1 MTSLMKTNP
10 APQRKPLCYICHTAC
25 PASTM
30 KKLEGNHMNHFR
42 EIAED
47 QRMKRTPDGDRVE
60 AIDPAVDR
68 LCLSCYSAVSN
79 LIENQKWPA
88 RVDVF
93 IKREIFIPEGSR
105 LCKDHMGEDGKLL
118 SFLVQGLQGQR
129 RTIKLSPIEIQR
141 WFSVLRT
148 NAIRNQ
154 APDYNDENTIADN
167 DFFTIT
173 SLSKDQFRNLYELCG
188 PVQVSGHDR
197 IVYKIDLIMF
207 LCKLRQGIPD
217 EFLKAIFHYSTR
229 QAVSLAVN
237 KVRES
242 LMRAFVRTNLGP
254 DSMTRQQFIHRH
266 VSDFANQLY
275 NPNPEK
281 PQAILCIDGT
291 YIEIATSSNF
301 RIARQSYCMHKSY
314 HLVKPI
320 MIVAPDGYIFDV
332 HGPYFSD
339 SKNNDA
345 KILIDEL
352 QRDIRGFGQWIQEG
366 DIVIVDYG
374 YRESIPTLQRLGI
387 RAKIPNI
394 VRGRATRDQL
404 PTEEANNNRLITKSR
419 WVVEARNGH
428 LKSVFKFFAHRV
440 ESHNCVH
447 LGDLVR
453 IACALLNAFHLPI
466 TMPGYNADEAK
477 EMLRIAAQPNH
488 LMQRVHDER
497 LETRAPT
504 QWFPMTSDHLPAFPH
519 LSLQYLRDLTF
530 GKYQVKLAP
539 AYVQDKNTRDGEYRF
554 DLSRESPGLLRAQVY
569 SRHTRAAKYQL
580 WIQFHEVPFEEALAG
595 EQLPHPLPNPIQ
607 GWYCQCKTGA
617 RTLGT
622 CSHIASVLWF
632 MGWARHQDKLQAPSH
647 SLLGII
653 DDAAHRDAPELFD
666 DADDN

>member
-1 MTSLMKTNP
+1 
-10 APQRKPLCYICHTAC
+10 
-25 PASTM
+25 
-30 KKLEGNHMNHFR
+30 
-42 EIAED
+42 
-47 QRMKRTPDGDRVE
+47 
-60 AIDPAVDR
+60 
-68 LCLSCYSAVSN
+68 
-79 LIENQKWPA
+79 
-88 RVDVF
+88 
-93 IKREIFIPEGSR
+93 
-105 LCKDHMGEDGKLL
+105 
-118 SFLVQGLQGQR
+118 
-129 RTIKLSPIEIQR
+129 
-141 WFSVLRT
+141 
-148 NAIRNQ
+148 
-154 APDYNDENTIADN
+154 
-167 DFFTIT
+167 
-173 SLSKDQFRNLYELCG
+173 
-188 PVQVSGHDR
+188 
-197 IVYKIDLIMF
+197 
-207 LCKLRQGIPD
+207 
-217 EFLKAIFHYSTR
+217 
-229 QAVSLAVN
+229 
-237 KVRES
+237 
-242 LMRAFVRTNLGP
+242 
-254 DSMTRQQFIHRH
+254 MTRQQFIHRH

-466 TMPGYNADEAK
+466 TMPGYNVDEAK